1 MLENTHLTKLQLRI
15 FDFMNFYVVKK
26 FRTCV
31 PGTKEHLESL
41 KSLKRIIELELSI
54 IGDAKDLDLT
64 KITTY
69 DQEITAFKLYKFF
82 YPLRVLK
89 TFGDF
94 SELQK

>member
-1 MLENTHLTKLQLRI
+1 
-15 FDFMNFYVVKK
+15 MNLYVAKK

-31 PGTKEHLESL
+31 PGNKEHLESL